1 MSKRF
6 RRCAWPPSTAWT
18 SGLLI
23 AGAIALPQ
31 TARAA
36 TATGQFNVTITIQ
49 SNCVVQSA
57 TDLAFGSQGV
67 LSANVDAQST
77 ISVQC
82 TNTTPYTVGIN
93 VGNGAGATV
102 AARRM
107 TGPAAATVTY
117 SVYRDAAR
125 SLVWGTTIGTDTLA
139 GTGDG
144 TPQPIT
150 VYGRVPPQT
159 TPAAGGYT
167 DTLTV
172 TVTY

>member
-1 MSKRF
+1 MRILF
-6 RRCAWPPSTAWT
+6 RLSVA
-18 SGLLI
+18 
-23 AGAIALPQ
+23 ALVAASFVSQ
-31 TARAA
+31 AANAA

-67 LSANVDAQST
+67 ITANIDAQST

-82 TNTTPYTVGIN
+82 TNTTPYTIGIN

-102 AARRM
+102 ASRKM
-107 TGPAAATVTY
+107 TGSAAATVNY

-125 SLVWGTTIGTDTLA
+125 TLVWGTTIGTDTLA
-139 GTGDG
+139 GTGNG
-144 TPQPIT
+144 STQPIT
-150 VYGRVPPQT
+150 VYGRVPPQA
-159 TPAAGGYT
+159 TPAAGAYS

>member
-1 MSKRF
+1 MRL
-6 RRCAWPPSTAWT
+6 RRCAWLSSTVLA
-18 SGLLI
+18 GALLI
-23 AGAIALPQ
+23 AVAIFVPQ
-31 TARAA
+31 LARAA

-49 SNCVVQSA
+49 SDCVVQSA

-93 VGNGAGATV
+93 AGNGAGATV

-150 VYGRVPPQT
+150 VYGRVPSQT

>member
-1 MSKRF
+1 MSKSF
-6 RRCAWPPSTAWT
+6 RRRAWLSSRVLAR
-18 SGLLI
+18 
-23 AGAIALPQ
+23 ALPIAVAIFVPQ
-31 TARAA
+31 LARAA

-49 SNCVVQSA
+49 SNCIVQSA
-57 TDLAFGSQGV
+57 TDLAFGTQGV

-82 TNTTPYTVGIN
+82 TNTTPYTVGLSAGI
-93 VGNGAGATV
+93 GAAATV
-102 AARRM
+102 AARKM

-139 GTGDG
+139 GTGNG
-144 TPQPIT
+144 NPQPIT
-150 VYGRVPPQT
+150 VYGRVPPQA
-159 TPAAGGYT
+159 TPAAGGYS